1 MSPSYPPL
9 PASTSTPAADS
20 SSSHSAIVPAS
31 SSAGLIV
38 QISNLR
44 HELARAQE
52 SERRAREASRMSSDR
67 REQAEQRLLD
77 VERENQRLQAA
88 ASMKTIRGDA
98 YKASFD
104 RNVEQRTQD
113 NVKPSEVVATL
124 ESQVEEQNQRLQLVV
139 DRQTA
144 DHGILSFRAD
154 ETELTVATTQRDEQ
168 ESRRLQI
175 EADSEAARASLAELQ
190 RDCSALREEL
200 DRSRGQTRQAVR
212 DRDVLQGT
220 LDIVRGAVLPP
231 TSILVIP
238 SVGGSTIYKPPL
250 RRRALRMSA
259 PPMGSGPA
267 YTPLVTTTTTPVSS
281 AETSGGAST
290 SHSVPLPRSERQRKV
305 PKKAV
310 SPSSASSKRLSSM
323 HRNSPLHQVGT
334 TATTTPPLP
343 TIRGTTRRVVGLH
356 AVAIGLQVE
365 APTRTKTTRKLVRR
379 NALRCR
385 S

>member
-1 MSPSYPPL
+1 MLQELAAENYALAAASETSTARTSALVDHATQLHAELAQARASLDALHDTARQLRSAVAEAETSRDLSAAEWVQERGALRAELEQLRDALQSVGTQQASAQASSDVAYQDLSAELQAAQTRIRGLRAEPRTAQQSTGTTMSPSYPPL

-113 NVKPSEVVATL
+113 NVEASEVVATL
-124 ESQVEEQNQRLQLVV
+124 ESQVEEQNQRLQDLQLVV

-154 ETELTVATTQRDEQ
+154 STVDRGHY
-168 ESRRLQI
+168 
-175 EADSEAARASLAELQ
+175 
-190 RDCSALREEL
+190 SA
-200 DRSRGQTRQAVR
+200 
-212 DRDVLQGT
+212 
-220 LDIVRGAVLPP
+220 
-231 TSILVIP
+231 
-238 SVGGSTIYKPPL
+238 
-250 RRRALRMSA
+250 
-259 PPMGSGPA
+259 
-267 YTPLVTTTTTPVSS
+267 
-281 AETSGGAST
+281 
-290 SHSVPLPRSERQRKV
+290 
-305 PKKAV
+305 
-310 SPSSASSKRLSSM
+310 
-323 HRNSPLHQVGT
+323 
-334 TATTTPPLP
+334 
-343 TIRGTTRRVVGLH
+343 
-356 AVAIGLQVE
+356 
-365 APTRTKTTRKLVRR
+365 
-379 NALRCR
+379 
-385 S
+385 

>member
-154 ETELTVATTQRDEQ
+154 ESEGRVAELTKVRV
-168 ESRRLQI
+168 
-175 EADSEAARASLAELQ
+175 ASL
-190 RDCSALREEL
+190 S
-200 DRSRGQTRQAVR
+200 
-212 DRDVLQGT
+212 
-220 LDIVRGAVLPP
+220 
-231 TSILVIP
+231 
-238 SVGGSTIYKPPL
+238 
-250 RRRALRMSA
+250 
-259 PPMGSGPA
+259 
-267 YTPLVTTTTTPVSS
+267 
-281 AETSGGAST
+281 
-290 SHSVPLPRSERQRKV
+290 
-305 PKKAV
+305 
-310 SPSSASSKRLSSM
+310 
-323 HRNSPLHQVGT
+323 
-334 TATTTPPLP
+334 
-343 TIRGTTRRVVGLH
+343 
-356 AVAIGLQVE
+356 
-365 APTRTKTTRKLVRR
+365 
-379 NALRCR
+379 
-385 S
+385 